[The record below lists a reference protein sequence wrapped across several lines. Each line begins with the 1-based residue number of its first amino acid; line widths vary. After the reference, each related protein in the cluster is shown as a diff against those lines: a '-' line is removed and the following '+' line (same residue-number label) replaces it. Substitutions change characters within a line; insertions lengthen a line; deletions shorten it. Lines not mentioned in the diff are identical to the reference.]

1 MDKKDLKFYE
11 APACDVVELNVEAQ
25 LLAGSNPDN
34 PLDNSTAETEEM
46 E

>member
-11 APACDVVELNVEAQ
+11 APAVEAVELELEGQ
-25 LLAGSNPDN
+25 LLDGSTN
-34 PLDNSTAETEEM
+34 AKGVTEDGWDDE